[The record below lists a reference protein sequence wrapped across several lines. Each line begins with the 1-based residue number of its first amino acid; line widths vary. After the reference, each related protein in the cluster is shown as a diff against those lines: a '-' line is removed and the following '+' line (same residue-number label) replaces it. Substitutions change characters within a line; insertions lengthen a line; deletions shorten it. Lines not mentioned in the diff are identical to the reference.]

1 MTDSF
6 SESTSITSEPVQRDD
21 TNSSSRPISL
31 ANLDEVDL
39 PAIDLEPAYRGL
51 LPPRRSE
58 VFGLRR
64 SARLAQRRISRQ

>member
-6 SESTSITSEPVQRDD
+6 SESISITSEPVQWDD
-21 TNSSSRPISL
+21 TDL

-39 PAIDLEPAYRGL
+39 PALDLEPAYRGL

-64 SARLAQRRISRQ
+64 SARLAQQRISGQ